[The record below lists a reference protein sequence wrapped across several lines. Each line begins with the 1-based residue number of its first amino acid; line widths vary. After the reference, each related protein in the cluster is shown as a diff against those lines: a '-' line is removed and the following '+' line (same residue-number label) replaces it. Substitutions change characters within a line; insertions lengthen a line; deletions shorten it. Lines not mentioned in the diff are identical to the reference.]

1 MDDYKTF
8 HVGIN
13 VFLIK
18 DGSLLLG
25 LRKGVFGD
33 GTWGLVGGHLEPGE
47 GMMEGAARE
56 LAEETGLKAL
66 KLSFTNL
73 VNDRSGAK
81 HYIQVGFE
89 VDEYSGEPKIL
100 EPDRCS
106 ELKFFA
112 LNNLTKNIFP
122 PHQNQIKLFL
132 EKNHFSDQ

>member
-8 HVGIN
+8 HVGVN
-13 VFLIK
+13 VFLIEA
-18 DGSLLLG
+18 GSLLLG
-25 LRKGVFGD
+25 LRRGIFGD

-73 VNDRSGAK
+73 VNDRSSNE
-81 HYIQVGFE
+81 HYIQVGFKVE
-89 VDEYSGEPKIL
+89 EYSGEPKIL

-106 ELKFFA
+106 ELKFFP
-112 LNNLTKNIFP
+112 LNSLPKNIFP
-122 PHQNQIKLFL
+122 PHQNQINLFL
-132 EKNHFSDQ
+132 DNKVFNDQ